1 MIKQQVEEFYNKH
14 YKLLMVLPLIVVALS
29 LVSIIGFYY
38 KTGDI
43 INKDITLKG
52 GISATIY
59 TEKQVD
65 TAEIEKE
72 LVDASVRTLTD
83 LSTGKQIG
91 ILVEIS
97 GKTSDE
103 LKSYLEKRLDL
114 TLDDQNYSMEE
125 TGSSLGSSFYSELLM
140 VLFFAFIL
148 MGIVVFATFRNII
161 PSLAVIQAAFGD
173 MVIALAAVNLMGMKI
188 SSAGI
193 VAFLLI
199 IGYSIDTDILLTTKA
214 LKKHEGKIFDRMWN
228 AMKTGLTMLLTA
240 VAALTIAI
248 IFSNSVVIKEMF
260 TIILIA
266 LIADVF
272 TTFLTNAGIITW
284 YCKKKGIN

>member
-14 YKLLMVLPLIVVALS
+14 YKLLMILPLIVVALS
-29 LVSIIGFYY
+29 LISIVSFYA

-59 TEKQVD
+59 TEKQVN

-91 ILVEIS
+91 ILVEVS

-103 LKSYLEKRLDL
+103 LKSYLEKKVDL
-114 TLDDQNYSMEE
+114 TLDDQNYSVEE
-125 TGSSLGSSFYSELLM
+125 TGPSLGSSFYSELLM

-148 MGIVVFATFRNII
+148 MGITVFITFRNFI
-161 PSLAVIQAAFGD
+161 PSIAVIQAAFGD

-193 VAFLLI
+193 VAFLLV

-214 LKKHEGKIFDRMWN
+214 LKKHEGKLFDRMWG
-228 AMKTGLTMLLTA
+228 AMKTGITMVLTA
-240 VAALTIAI
+240 MAALTVAI

-266 LIADVF
+266 LFADLF
-272 TTFLTNAGIITW
+272 TTFFTNAGIVTW
-284 YCKKKGIN
+284 YCKKKGIQ